1 MLAGA
6 AAGFD
11 HVTGFAGEEWLH
23 HRPDCPMVAVKR
35 RRIEATVR
43 RDRPAILAE
52 FHDIFS
58 HDILPDF
65 CWRAGLTALNRGGA
79 NRKKLD
85 RRQAGSWNLRPLSGA
100 SREYIKIA
108 SAIPPFTLSADGVY
122 ALTGYTLRYERTG
135 NALTKTPS
143 TKPAPIPALAMALLI
158 GAVASASPAGAQSAV
173 SEGQKLAFDRGKG
186 NCLTCHEIKGGD
198 LPGTI
203 GPALKDIK
211 SKYPDRN
218 ELVAILTDE
227 TKRNPQTVMPPFGR
241 NRILTDQE
249 INAIVDFLQTL

>member
-1 MLAGA
+1 MLLVEVARPPGDFGPGAGEIDYMLAGA

-11 HVTGFAGEEWLH
+11 HVTGFAGKEWLQ

-85 RRQAGSWNLRPLSGA
+85 RRQAGSWNLRLFRVR
-100 SREYIKIA
+100 REN
-108 SAIPPFTLSADGVY
+108 
-122 ALTGYTLRYERTG
+122 TLRSPPRSRR
-135 NALTKTPS
+135 LRCQP
-143 TKPAPIPALAMALLI
+143 MAFML
-158 GAVASASPAGAQSAV
+158 
-173 SEGQKLAFDRGKG
+173 
-186 NCLTCHEIKGGD
+186 
-198 LPGTI
+198 
-203 GPALKDIK
+203 
-211 SKYPDRN
+211 
-218 ELVAILTDE
+218 
-227 TKRNPQTVMPPFGR
+227 
-241 NRILTDQE
+241 
-249 INAIVDFLQTL
+249 